1 MNINFQS
8 VTGQKNNG
16 ELNLIGARSTE
27 NRPMAAARGQGIR
40 NDGYL
45 LQLDGSGFTDNAYA
59 DHARNMDDIA
69 EMAENTDVS
78 LQHNYM
84 ALLSNTVSEEDYKK
98 AMEDGFDIK
107 DMDCKEAV
115 TIVDKIKSVMLEAGV
130 AVAGYNDDLSSEKLS
145 RITGS
150 VTLANELKNSFH
162 ENDIPLTAENV
173 KAAKTAYE
181 QIEDIKVLDDSA
193 VKFMVLNNM
202 APTMENVY
210 FASHSTNGQN
220 TTGRG
225 FYAQETGGYYAQKA
239 ESVDF
244 EQLSPQIDRVIEE
257 AGLDPKDS
265 DIKENAKWMVVQ
277 GIPLTAQNL
286 EKVNSLR
293 SISFP
298 VSEKIAAKA
307 AASAIADGKKAI
319 EGNIFDP
326 ESNMQKAVA
335 ITSKVAAITDEN
347 VKNTILTG
355 KELNIKNLSEIPGTV
370 GLERIAE
377 NDKRL
382 ISARLQLE
390 EVRLRMTTQANKEL
404 LDSGFSIDTAPMEEL
419 IERLRNALGQISD
432 ETAGKAVD
440 EATDI
445 TPAKSGMV
453 LQMTMRRVNIINQ
466 APADLVGEMADEFKS
481 ATLSDI
487 SKKAES
493 LTLKFRQ
500 AGEGYEKLQTAPRAD
515 LGDSIKK
522 AFRNVDD
529 ILKDIDKELTDEN
542 RRVIRILGYNR
553 MEVNEENFEK
563 IRSWDSKL
571 QVTVSRLKPGAVM
584 DMIRDGKNPLSM
596 TIDELSQNLDHHSSS
611 SGDKKGKDEERY
623 AKFLYKLE
631 HKGDITPEEKKSFI
645 GIYRLFHTLK
655 EGDYQAIGSVLKT
668 GGKMTLA
675 NLVNA
680 TRNQR
685 ASARGLDYTIDDDF
699 GGLVSREVTDGTRID
714 EQIESAYRYYRSR
727 AEVVYENL
735 EPEKLKAANP
745 VPDTLLP
752 ELASNLEA
760 AELDKQLE
768 RDYVK
773 EQVRQIRQTATLR
786 SAESALEEIR
796 TMDIGVTYNN
806 LEAMIQVRRDRR
818 NGNIWDR
825 LRNYK
830 EIKDLPDS
838 LDQDGFEE
846 KYVKVLDNISDK
858 LTEEL
863 MNESD
868 SYIDIRSI
876 ALLQKQISVM
886 SKSAGRE
893 SFEVPVEIDGQMLS
907 MHVTLRTDNSTA
919 SRMDASVETIE
930 YGRIAVS
937 LYIERGQVRG
947 MLTTSNSRSQEQSEY
962 LENVRTVL
970 CERLAS
976 KTEGIGVDREN
987 IAVLYNTRNIPAA
1000 AGQVNTKAMEGA
1012 QNGIT
1017 DTQTLLKMAKAFVE
1031 AL

>member
-8 VTGQKNNG
+8 ITGQKNNG
-16 ELNLIGARSTE
+16 ELNLIGTRSQE
-27 NRPMAAARGQGIR
+27 RGLMGAAKSQGLR

-59 DHARNMDDIA
+59 EHARNMDDIA

-107 DMDCKEAV
+107 EMDCKEAV

-239 ESVDF
+239 ESFDF

-257 AGLDPKDS
+257 AGLDPMDS

-307 AASAIADGKKAI
+307 AASAIADGRKAI

-326 ESNMQKAVA
+326 ESNLQKAVA
-335 ITSKVAAITDEN
+335 INAKVAGITDEN
-347 VKNTILTG
+347 IKNTILTG
-355 KELNIKNLSEIPGTV
+355 KELNIKTLSEVPGTV
-370 GLERIAE
+370 GLERVAE

-419 IERLRNALGQISD
+419 IERLKNALGQVGD
-432 ETAGKAVD
+432 ETSGKIVD

-445 TPAKSGMV
+445 TPAKSGLV
-453 LQMTMRRVNIINQ
+453 LQMTMRRVNIISQ

-529 ILKDIDKELTDEN
+529 ILKDLDKELTDEN

-596 TIDELSQNLDHHSSS
+596 TIDELSVNLDSHSSS
-611 SGDKKGKDEERY
+611 SGDKRGKDEEKF

-631 HKGDITPEEKKSFI
+631 HKGGITPEEKESFI

-655 EGDYQAIGSVLKT
+655 EDDYQAIGSVLKT
-668 GGKMTLA
+668 GGKMTLG

-680 TRNQR
+680 TRSQK
-685 ASARGLDYTIDDDF
+685 ASAKGLDYTVDDDF
-699 GGLVSREVTDGTRID
+699 GGLSLREAQDVARID

-752 ELASNLEA
+752 TLAQDLEA
-760 AELDKQLE
+760 ADIDRELE
-768 RDYVK
+768 RNYVK

-830 EIKDLPDS
+830 EVRQLPDA

-868 SYIDIRSI
+868 SYIDVRSI

-907 MHVTLRTDNSTA
+907 MHVTLKTDNSTA

-1012 QNGIT
+1012 ANGIT